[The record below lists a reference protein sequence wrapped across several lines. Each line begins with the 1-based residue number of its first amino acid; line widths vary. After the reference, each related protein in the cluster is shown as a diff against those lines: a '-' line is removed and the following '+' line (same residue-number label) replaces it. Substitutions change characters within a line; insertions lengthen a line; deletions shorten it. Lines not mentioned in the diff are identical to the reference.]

1 VSALRF
7 EGLSFA
13 TLFVSSMDFGALI
26 RVLRKSHPIGWAAL
40 QKTSRLTE
48 QDIIESALAVCREMN
63 SK

>member
-1 VSALRF
+1 
-7 EGLSFA
+7 
-13 TLFVSSMDFGALI
+13 MDFGALI

-48 QDIIESALAVCREMN
+48 QDIIESALAVCSEMN